1 MYRAPGT
8 CPVCDHDMMITRL
21 VCPECGTAVE
31 GQFAPSPLARLPQ
44 ELQEFVEIFLRAE
57 GKLNRVQELLG
68 ISYPT
73 ARARLLAVVRA
84 LGYEAEPFSTKAPP
98 QAPDAATRQA
108 ILEAVAQG
116 RLDVDEAVRRLQG
129 M

>member
-8 CPVCDHDMMITRL
+8 CPVCHHQMRVTRL
-21 VCPECGTAVE
+21 QCPECSTVVE
-31 GQFAPSPLARLPQ
+31 GTFEPSPLAQLPR

-84 LGYEAEPFSTKAPP
+84 LGYEAAEAPSPPSTPLSSEERRAL
-98 QAPDAATRQA
+98 
-108 ILEAVAQG
+108 LEDLAQG
-116 RLDVDEAVRRLQG
+116 RISVEDAIRRLQG
-129 M
+129 R